1 MRAAGNTAR
10 RMLASGHR
18 RGLNLPWPRDR
29 RDAQSRST
37 EIHLAKKA
45 KTTKKTA
52 AAGSSRRP
60 AKAGPTKAGPAK
72 ASPAKAAAKP
82 AKPATKPAAKP
93 AAKAAKKVAR
103 KKLPVPMKKKVAAAR
118 GKAPKA
124 ASGMRRRIGQRAQTG
139 AANAAE
145 TARMTTAAGGA
156 ADAAGAAG
164 DGLTD
169 QQRAARAFAIE
180 AARMLAD
187 DKCTDVV
194 VLDVRGMN
202 SLADY
207 IVVAT
212 GTSDRQMRFCAINL
226 KDKAEAMGHGVAR
239 ANEDERTTW
248 VVLDCMDVVVHIFE
262 PNTRAHYDI
271 ENMWADAVKVD
282 WARAAGTRPPG
293 LARQG

>member
-52 AAGSSRRP
+52 AAGSARRP

-82 AKPATKPAAKP
+82 AKPATKAAT
-93 AAKAAKKVAR
+93 KAAKKVAR

-139 AANAAE
+139 AANAAA
-145 TARMTTAAGGA
+145 TAPMMTAAGVGV
-156 ADAAGAAG
+156 DAAG

-169 QQRAARAFAIE
+169 QQRAARAFAVE

-293 LARQG
+293 LARKG